1 MSAPAQELLKIS
13 ELSEQSG
20 VPVAT
25 IHHYL
30 REGLL
35 PEPVKT
41 SRNMAYYPPEFVER
55 LRVIKQLQEERFM
68 PLKVIR
74 ELLDR
79 GDADPDRLRAMIEM
93 EDRILSSALEGRSV
107 RATSNAMPTASA
119 ARIPGVS
126 VTSMRLRPC
135 RSTIRASGLN
145 PSVMSGGLRLKSASV
160 QVDASP
166 QALPDLESFDMPRRH
181 V

>member
-1 MSAPAQELLKIS
+1 MATASKDNSLLKIS
-13 ELSEQSG
+13 ELSERSG

-41 SRNMAYYPPEFVER
+41 SRNMAYYPPEFVDR
-55 LRVIKQLQEERFM
+55 LRVIKQLQEERLI

-79 GDADPDRLRAMIEM
+79 GDSDPDRLRAMIEM
-93 EDRILSSALEGRSV
+93 EDRILSSALEGER
-107 RATSNAMPTASA
+107 T
-119 ARIPGVS
+119 
-126 VTSMRLRPC
+126 
-135 RSTIRASGLN
+135 
-145 PSVMSGGLRLKSASV
+145 
-160 QVDASP
+160 
-166 QALPDLESFDMPRRH
+166 
-181 V
+181 